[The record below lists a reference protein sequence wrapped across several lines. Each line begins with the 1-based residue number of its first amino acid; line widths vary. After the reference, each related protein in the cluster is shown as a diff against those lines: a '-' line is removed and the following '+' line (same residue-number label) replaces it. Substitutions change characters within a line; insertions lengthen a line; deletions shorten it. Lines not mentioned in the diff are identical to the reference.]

1 MDYFL
6 GRIVEM
12 YTHKVQYYETDKM
25 GITHHSNYI
34 RWMEEARVDMLE
46 KINFGYDKLEAQGI
60 ISPVVG
66 IECEYKESTRF
77 AENIEIDVKITA
89 YTGVRYTIEYEM
101 RNVETKNI
109 VARGKSKHCFINE
122 KGRPI
127 KIKDVHPAFDAKMKE
142 LIQDREM

>member
-1 MDYFL
+1 M
-6 GRIVEM
+6 EM
-12 YTHKVQYYETDKM
+12 YIHKVQYYETDKM

-46 KINFGYDKLEAQGI
+46 KIDFGYDKLESEGI

-66 IECEYKESTRF
+66 VECEYKESTRF

-101 RNVETKNI
+101 RNVETKNL
-109 VARGKSKHCFINE
+109 VAKGKTKHCFINE
-122 KGRPI
+122 SGRPI
-127 KIKDVHPAFDAKMKE
+127 KITNVHPAFDAKMKE
-142 LIQDREM
+142 LVQN

>member
-142 LIQDREM
+142 LIQE

>member
-1 MDYFL
+1 
-6 GRIVEM
+6 M

-46 KINFGYDKLEAQGI
+46 KIDFGYDRLESEGI

-77 AENIEIDVKITA
+77 AENVEIDVKITE
-89 YTGVRYTIEYEM
+89 YSGVRYTIEYEM
-101 RNVETKNI
+101 RNAETKNL
-109 VARGKSKHCFINE
+109 VLKGKSKHCFINE
-122 KGRPI
+122 NGRPI
-127 KIKDVHPAFDAKMKE
+127 KITNVHPAFDAKMKE
-142 LIQDREM
+142 LVQD

>member
-109 VARGKSKHCFINE
+109 VARGQSKHCFIN
-122 KGRPI
+122 KDNRPI
-127 KIKDVHPAFDAKMKE
+127 ILKLLKSP
-142 LIQDREM
+142 

>member
-6 GRIVEM
+6 GRNVEM
-12 YTHKVQYYETDKM
+12 YIHKVQYYETDKM

-46 KINFGYDKLEAQGI
+46 KIDFGYDKLEAAGI

-77 AENIEIDVKITA
+77 AENIEIDVKITS

-101 RNVETKNI
+101 RNAETNNL
-109 VARGKSKHCFINE
+109 VAKGKSKHCFINE
-122 KGRPI
+122 NGRPI
-127 KIKDVHPAFDAKMKE
+127 KIINVHPAFDEKMKE
-142 LIQDREM
+142 LVQN

>member
-1 MDYFL
+1 
-6 GRIVEM
+6 M

-46 KINFGYDKLEAQGI
+46 KIDFGYDKLEAEGI

-77 AENIEIDVKITA
+77 AECVEIDVKITA

-101 RNVETKNI
+101 RNAETKNL
-109 VARGKSKHCFINE
+109 VAKGKSKHCFINE
-122 KGRPI
+122 NGRPI
-127 KIKDVHPAFDAKMKE
+127 KIINVHPAFDEKMKE
-142 LIQDREM
+142 LVQN